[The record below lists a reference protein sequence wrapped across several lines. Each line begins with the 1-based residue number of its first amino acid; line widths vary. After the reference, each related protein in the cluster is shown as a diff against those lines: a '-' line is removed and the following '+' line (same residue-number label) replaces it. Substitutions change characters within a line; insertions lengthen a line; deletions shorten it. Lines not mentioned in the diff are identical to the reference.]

1 MCSLELLVLFFQR
14 EKNKYFIK
22 KLTKKSFLSKSKHL
36 LLLGVISDSYKNY
49 MVLASE
55 NSSLLKAHLNFQ
67 ISEFYSRFAP
77 LYMYT
82 IVY

>member
-1 MCSLELLVLFFQR
+1 
-14 EKNKYFIK
+14 
-22 KLTKKSFLSKSKHL
+22 
-36 LLLGVISDSYKNY
+36 

-55 NSSLLKAHLNFQ
+55 NSSLLKADLHFQ